1 MLEAAVRSSALDV
14 LLDDVISVDTVHR
27 YKTAPAVYELVTT
40 QWRLYPSAISFQS
53 SNRWDVAGA
62 ARFGMRSVWINRSN
76 QPDEYKQY
84 PPALILPSLQ
94 LLD

>member
-1 MLEAAVRSSALDV
+1 MLEAAVKSAALDV
-14 LLDDVISVDTVHR
+14 LLDDVISVDAVR
-27 YKTAPAVYELVTT
+27 KYKTSPSAYELITM

-62 ARFGMRSVWINRSN
+62 VKFGMRGVWVNRSN
-76 QPDEYKQY
+76 QPDEYRAF